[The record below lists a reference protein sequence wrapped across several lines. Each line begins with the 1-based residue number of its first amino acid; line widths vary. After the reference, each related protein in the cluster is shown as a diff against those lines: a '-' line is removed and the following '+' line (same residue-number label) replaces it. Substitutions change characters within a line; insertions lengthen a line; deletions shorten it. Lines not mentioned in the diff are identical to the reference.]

1 MVWVGLGKLT
11 SNGEIWERRN
21 DKDDDKSDRNDDL
34 GGKQN
39 SKRTK
44 RSCSILIQ
52 RIVSARTAH

>member
-1 MVWVGLGKLT
+1 MVWVELGKLT

-21 DKDDDKSDRNDDL
+21 DKDNDKNDDL

-52 RIVSARTAH
+52 QIVSARTAH